1 MTSIGSC
8 AFGACDRLKKV
19 IISDFAAWCN
29 ISFRDSNSNP
39 LYYAHHLYLGEEEIV
54 DLKIP
59 DGVSIIKASTF
70 YGGSNFKTVEIPNS
84 VTLIGDNAFS
94 CCSGLKYVEIPN
106 SVTSIGDYT
115 FASCKGLTAV
125 KIPNL
130 VTSIGN
136 GTFSYCSGL
145 TSVEIPNSVTS
156 IGDDAFSNCSGLK
169 SVEIPNSVTEIG
181 FSAFSNCTGLT
192 SVYLGDKVEIVD
204 DKAFYG
210 CNRIQLIEC
219 YNPMPP
225 ECYIDV
231 FLTSITSTC
240 KLRVP
245 TGSLDAYRV
254 ADTWCDFVN
263 IEGMVVESGIDDI
276 VTDAGRTEVARYDV
290 NGRKVDADYRG
301 LVIVRYNDGF
311 VKKMVIK

>member
-94 CCSGLKYVEIPN
+94 CCSGLKY
-106 SVTSIGDYT
+106 
-115 FASCKGLTAV
+115 
-125 KIPNL
+125 
-130 VTSIGN
+130 
-136 GTFSYCSGL
+136 
-145 TSVEIPNSVTS
+145 
-156 IGDDAFSNCSGLK
+156 
-169 SVEIPNSVTEIG
+169 VEIPNSVTEIG